1 MYHKFNHIKAES
13 RKCQKIL
20 RWLSWWMADS
30 WRKGEGISL
39 FSDLLSLYEQEILTK
54 FALIICSKPSVW
66 GRSSANKTDIRM
78 ENLIIIFLLHTSGL
92 LRRQTKCKCNT
103 HCKETHKF
111 QISCGRII
119 FPSLLLPT
127 LCLMENKNGVKSERN
142 SEGLCT
148 HYCKWMHFGMPTFWF
163 NSIQLKVSTINAFQ
177 SILRAVFHVLPG
189 NCCQGSQQQNCCTQ
203 SNPAGIFSPVV
214 PGIACS
220 FTMMFWRTC

>member
-13 RKCQKIL
+13 RKCQEIL
-20 RWLSWWMADS
+20 RWLSWWMADR

-39 FSDLLSLYEQEILTK
+39 FSDLLSLYEQEILK
-54 FALIICSKPSVW
+54 SLPYSSVVNPVYGEGVLQIKQISGW
-66 GRSSANKTDIRM
+66 RIRSF
-78 ENLIIIFLLHTSGL
+78 IFLLHTGGL

-103 HCKETHKF
+103 HCKETRKF

-127 LCLMENKNGVKSERN
+127 LCLMENKNGIKSERN

-163 NSIQLKVSTINAFQ
+163 NSIQLKVSTINAF
-177 SILRAVFHVLPG
+177 
-189 NCCQGSQQQNCCTQ
+189 
-203 SNPAGIFSPVV
+203 
-214 PGIACS
+214 
-220 FTMMFWRTC
+220 